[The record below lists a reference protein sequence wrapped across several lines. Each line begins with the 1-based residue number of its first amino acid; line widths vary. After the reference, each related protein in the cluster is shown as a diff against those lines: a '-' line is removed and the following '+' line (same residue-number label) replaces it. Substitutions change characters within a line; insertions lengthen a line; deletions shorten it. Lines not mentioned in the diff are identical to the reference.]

1 MVINMIET
9 KEKIFTSEVKKLIP
23 ILGRSTAE
31 RLSRAY
37 LLGDED
43 TRERIFGLIDVAKAA
58 VFTENELRDSILMEP
73 PEKEAVAKGQLNL
86 GSVLY
91 GKKKMYPFKFEKE
104 RLLMHMGIFGSSGYG
119 KTNLANKMVFELAKE
134 DIPILIFDF
143 SKRNYRNLLKT
154 KLKDKIDIYTV
165 GRNASP
171 LKFNPLRPPDG
182 ISMTQWMKE
191 FAAVFDHAYWL
202 MGGGRHIILKSF
214 DGVFD
219 EKEKPRLRDI
229 KGWIE
234 EYGDLKLPMREK
246 NWVSTAIRPLE
257 SLCFKEIGDVFN
269 CDVGTKPSD
278 FLRKGRITILELD
291 ALDTSDKTFFIE
303 IIMQWLR
310 DWLLVSDQREKL
322 RGVIILE
329 EAHHVLNRDK
339 ANKMGSETVM
349 DLIFREIRELG
360 LGIIYTDQH
369 PSLVSYPA
377 LGNTST
383 HIYMNLGLDTKGSSD
398 ILDASH
404 MLGLDYEE
412 EGVYLRRI
420 PVGHGFMLCRNFEFP
435 RPFLMGFDEVKIDK
449 TVISDEKVSE
459 FMKTY
464 DKMVEPQEKSA
475 DESAEETAD
484 NVEEKED
491 NIVGKNEA
499 IENAE
504 PAKKTINDSKL
515 KDLAKEFQKT
525 AQKMMEDL
533 NGIKEKEDVKPIKEE
548 IVEPIEENDVVQEVK
563 EFERKLIEKKSPKK
577 ENQHW
582 EDGETVINVPIEK
595 LDDHGWKII
604 DVVGNGHGVFAS
616 QIYKAI
622 RVSGTV
628 FNDKIG
634 ALLDMGLV
642 QTARGKSGKN
652 KLHYYFLTDRGE
664 KVFHGKFQR
673 YEGSV
678 EMDITE
684 LLELFSLV
692 GWKATR
698 KIDILEINKDDEIL
712 PVALI
717 DYTDRNQIYEKLK
730 ENKHFVCA
738 NETLKNIIIQQ
749 AAKRSLRK
757 PGLAI
762 FVATIGDFQENCKF
776 DKVEFDVK

>member
-1 MVINMIET
+1 MIEI
-9 KEKIFTSEVKKLIP
+9 KEKLFTSEVKKLIP
-23 ILGRSTAE
+23 ILGRNTAE
-31 RLSRAY
+31 KLSRAY

-58 VFTENELRDSILMEP
+58 VFTENELRDSILIEP
-73 PEKEAVAKGQLNL
+73 PEKSVVAKGNLNL

-91 GKKKMYPFKFEKE
+91 GKKKLYPFKFEE
-104 RLLMHMGIFGSSGYG
+104 DRLLMHMGIFGSSGYG
-119 KTNLANKMVFELAKE
+119 KTNLANKMVFELADQ
-134 DIPILIFDF
+134 DIPVLIFDF

-154 KLKDKIDIYTV
+154 ELKNRIDIYTV
-165 GRNASP
+165 GRDASP

-182 ISMTQWMKE
+182 ISMSQWMKE
-191 FAAVFDHAYWL
+191 FSAVFDHAYWL
-202 MGGGRHIILKSF
+202 MGGGRHIIMKAF

-219 EKEKPRLRDI
+219 EREKPRLRDI
-229 KGWIE
+229 KSWIE

-257 SLCFKEIGDVFN
+257 SLCFKEIGDIFN

-278 FLRKGRITILELD
+278 FLKKGRITILELD
-291 ALDTSDKTFFIE
+291 ALDTNDKTFFIE

-329 EAHHVLNRDK
+329 EAHHVLNREK

-398 ILDASH
+398 IMDASH

-412 EGVYLRRI
+412 EGVYLRRL

-435 RPFLMGFDEVKIDK
+435 RPFLMAFDEVKLDK
-449 TVISDEKVSE
+449 TVISDEVVAN

-464 DKMVEPQEKSA
+464 EKVVNIPEDNEPE
-475 DESAEETAD
+475 DID
-484 NVEEKED
+484 NVNENIEEIED
-491 NIVGKNEA
+491 AVEKAETKPKIEA
-499 IENAE
+499 
-504 PAKKTINDSKL
+504 SKL
-515 KDLAKEFQKT
+515 EEISKQFQEATKR
-525 AQKMMEDL
+525 MIEDL
-533 NGIKEKEDVKPIKEE
+533 NGMKEKENVTEENIIEEVKKFEKKLVEKQAVKNEPKLKKE
-548 IVEPIEENDVVQEVK
+548 IV
-563 EFERKLIEKKSPKK
+563 K
-577 ENQHW
+577 ENKHW
-582 EDGETVINVPIEK
+582 EDGEDVVSFPIEK
-595 LDDHGWKII
+595 LDNHCWNIV
-604 DVVGNGHGVFAS
+604 DVLGQGHGAFAS
-616 QIYKAI
+616 QVYKAI

-628 FNDKIG
+628 FNDKIS

-642 QTARGKSGKN
+642 RNVRGKSGKN
-652 KLHYYFLTDRGE
+652 KLHYYFLTDKGE
-664 KVFHGKFQR
+664 KIFHGKFQR
-673 YEGSV
+673 YEGKV
-678 EMDITE
+678 DMDITE
-684 LLELFSLV
+684 LLEMFSLV

-698 KIDILEINKDDEIL
+698 KIDILEINKEDDIL

-717 DYTDRNQIYEKLK
+717 DYTDRSQIYDKLK
-730 ENKHFVCA
+730 ENRHFICA
-738 NETLKNIIIQQ
+738 NETLKNIIVQQ
-749 AAKRSLRK
+749 AAKRSLKK
-757 PGLAI
+757 PGLTV
-762 FVATIGDFQENCKF
+762 FVSTLEDFQQNCKF
-776 DKVEFDVK
+776 DKVEFDIR